1 MPDHLW
7 RIHLAACDTGISI
20 TAGSTDGV
28 YQTMEFTTQFRTL
41 ALLTAV
47 IILCGCSS
55 ISEQE
60 CQTGDWYSIG
70 VNDGKD
76 GADIK
81 RYKKYQKE
89 CASHGIT
96 ADFAW
101 YQQGYQQ
108 GLVFYCDFA
117 HGEAHGRS
125 GASYNTACT
134 GKLEPQFR
142 LGYQKGKE
150 WYQVRSAVDNLQ
162 FELEQRYRQIQQ
174 NRELIYANNQQL
186 AREQD
191 PNVRANLLYRNDHL
205 GAELDQLNTEAG
217 RLQVQLY
224 QAEQAFMQVER
235 QQQQQNR
242 RQP

>member
-1 MPDHLW
+1 
-7 RIHLAACDTGISI
+7 
-20 TAGSTDGV
+20 
-28 YQTMEFTTQFRTL
+28 MEFTTWFRIL
-41 ALLTAV
+41 AVLATAIV
-47 IILCGCSS
+47 LSSCSS

-60 CQTGDWYSIG
+60 CVTGDWYSIG

-81 RYKKYQKE
+81 KYKKYQKE

-96 ADFAW
+96 ADFAR

-134 GKLEPQFR
+134 GNLEMQFR

-150 WYQVRSAVDNLQ
+150 WHQVKSAVDNLQ

-174 NRELIYANNQQL
+174 NRDLIYANNQRL

-205 GAELDQLNTEAG
+205 AAELDQLNTEAG

-224 QAEQAFMQVER
+224 QAEQAFLQVER
-235 QQQQQNR
+235 QQQNQ
-242 RQP
+242 RQR

>member
-1 MPDHLW
+1 MDL
-7 RIHLAACDTGISI
+7 R
-20 TAGSTDGV
+20 
-28 YQTMEFTTQFRTL
+28 TQFRTL
-41 ALLTAV
+41 V
-47 IILCGCSS
+47 ILCTVLTLSACSS
-55 ISEQE
+55 ISKQE

-81 RYKKYQKE
+81 MYKKYQKE
-89 CASHGIT
+89 CADYGIT
-96 ADFAW
+96 ADFAR

-134 GKLEPQFR
+134 GNLEPQFR
-142 LGYQKGKE
+142 LGYQRGKQ
-150 WYQVRSAVDNLQ
+150 WYQVKSAVDNLQ

-174 NRELIYANNQQL
+174 NRDQIYANNQRL

-191 PNVRANLLYRNDHL
+191 ANVRADLLYRNDHL

-235 QQQQQNR
+235 QQQQ
-242 RQP
+242 RQH

>member
-1 MPDHLW
+1 
-7 RIHLAACDTGISI
+7 
-20 TAGSTDGV
+20 
-28 YQTMEFTTQFRTL
+28 MEFTTQVRTL
-41 ALLTAV
+41 AVLALV
-47 IILCGCSS
+47 IVLSSCSS
-55 ISEQE
+55 ISQQE
-60 CQTGDWYSIG
+60 CETGDWYSIG

-81 RYKKYQKE
+81 KYKKYQKE

-96 ADFAW
+96 ADFAG

-134 GKLEPQFR
+134 GKLETQFR
-142 LGYQKGKE
+142 LGYQKGKQ
-150 WYQVRSAVDNLQ
+150 WHQVKSAVDNLQ

-174 NRELIYANNQQL
+174 NRDQIYANNQRL

-191 PNVRANLLYRNDHL
+191 PNIRADLLYRNDHL

-217 RLQVQLY
+217 RLQVQLF
-224 QAEQAFMQVER
+224 QAEQAFLQVER
-235 QQQQQNR
+235 QQQQQYQQR
-242 RQP
+242 